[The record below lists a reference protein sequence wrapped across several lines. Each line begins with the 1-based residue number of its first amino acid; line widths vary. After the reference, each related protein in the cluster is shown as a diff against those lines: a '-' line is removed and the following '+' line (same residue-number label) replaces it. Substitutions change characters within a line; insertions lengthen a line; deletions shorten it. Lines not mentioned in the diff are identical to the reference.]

1 MIRTLWAYLV
11 GVLATAYFSIGV
23 NVHFFLGTRA
33 RHRFAQTAPAR
44 WGALLLRT
52 AGVRAVWEHPEHLGQ
67 GRAQVL
73 VANHQSWFDVF
84 ALAGTLPVRYSFV
97 GKKELAGIPVFGTA
111 WARVGH
117 YAVDRSDYKAS
128 MASLREV
135 GDRMKAEGATL
146 VVFPEGTRSP
156 TGKLARFK
164 KGAFV
169 LAIEAQVPIVPVA
182 VLGSRRV
189 LPRGGFRVAPG
200 RITIRAAP
208 PISTVGM
215 TMADRDKLA
224 RMAQEAVANLMG
236 QAGLRRRPAD
246 LGRPPAEAGTQ
257 VAKVEQQAAE
267 VGTQVSEVGTQAAE
281 AGAQAVEVGTQAPD
295 FGQQVVGS
303 GRRVAATARGPAEDP
318 PHALPEV
325 ACRRS

>member
-33 RHRFAQTAPAR
+33 RHRFAETAPAR

-67 GRAQVL
+67 GRAQIL

-128 MASLREV
+128 MASLRKV

-146 VVFPEGTRSP
+146 VIFPEGTRSP
-156 TGKLARFK
+156 TGELARFK

-182 VLGSRRV
+182 VVGSRRV

-208 PISTVGM
+208 PISTMGM

-224 RMAQEAVANLMG
+224 RMAQEAVAGLMG
-236 QAGLRRRPAD
+236 QARLDGQAGLEEQAGLRRRPAD
-246 LGRPPAEAGTQ
+246 LGRSPAEAGTQ
-257 VAKVEQQAAE
+257 VAKVGQQAAE
-267 VGTQVSEVGTQAAE
+267 VGTQAAEVGTQS
-281 AGAQAVEVGTQAPD
+281 PD
-295 FGQQVVGS
+295 FGQQVVEP
-303 GRRVAATARGPAEDP
+303 GRQVAATARGPADP
-318 PHALPEV
+318 AHAPSEV